1 MARQDSAG
9 FRLTSCPVSVPASLG
24 RNGRPEADAEQENCM
39 ETGTLNASTI
49 EDSGLLD
56 GWLNRAELAQELA
69 LSVDTLQRWET
80 RRIGPPCVRVGRK
93 VLYRKDAV
101 REWLCEQEARKTGAH
116 RAVAG
121 RR

>member
-1 MARQDSAG
+1 MENIAVNA
-9 FRLTSCPVSVPASLG
+9 PA
-24 RNGRPEADAEQENCM
+24 PE
-39 ETGTLNASTI
+39 ET
-49 EDSGLLD
+49 GLLD
-56 GWLNRAELAQELA
+56 GWLNRAELAHELA
-69 LSVDTLQRWET
+69 ISVDTLQRWET

>member
-1 MARQDSAG
+1 MENSPLAAP
-9 FRLTSCPVSVPASLG
+9 PV
-24 RNGRPEADAEQENCM
+24 E
-39 ETGTLNASTI
+39 ETG
-49 EDSGLLD
+49 LLE
-56 GWLNRAELAQELA
+56 GWLNRAELAHELA
-69 LSVDTLQRWET
+69 ISVDTLQRRET
-80 RRIGPPCVRVGRK
+80 RRVGPPCVRVGRK

>member
-1 MARQDSAG
+1 MENIAVTAPATEE
-9 FRLTSCPVSVPASLG
+9 TS
-24 RNGRPEADAEQENCM
+24 
-39 ETGTLNASTI
+39 
-49 EDSGLLD
+49 LLE
-56 GWLNRAELAQELA
+56 GWLNRAELAHELA
-69 LSVDTLQRWET
+69 ISVDTLQRWET

-93 VLYRKDAV
+93 VLYRKNAV